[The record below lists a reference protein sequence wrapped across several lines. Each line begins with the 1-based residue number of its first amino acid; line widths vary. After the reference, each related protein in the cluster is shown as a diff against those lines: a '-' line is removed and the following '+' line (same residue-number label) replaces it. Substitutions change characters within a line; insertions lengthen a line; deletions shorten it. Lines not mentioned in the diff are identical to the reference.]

1 MQNIFR
7 ECRDFCSPY
16 MDDLVIYS
24 VTWEEHKVHVKKV
37 LQCLREAGLTA
48 NPAKCHW
55 GGTKMEFLGHL
66 VGEGTMSIPQHR
78 VEALTAY
85 TKPVTKKGLRSFL
98 GTIGFYRRYVKLL
111 AKETAV
117 LSTLTPK
124 LAPSRMVWTRER
136 ELAFH
141 NICMCIANSCQ
152 LTIPLPEDVLSIVTD
167 ASGLG
172 IGGVLQVWREGRW
185 EAAAFYSRQTRG
197 AEQSYSTT
205 ELEALALVETVKHF
219 SYYLYGKSFTV
230 FTDHKPLCQLLSSDR
245 LNQ

>member
-1 MQNIFR
+1 
-7 ECRDFCSPY
+7 
-16 MDDLVIYS
+16 
-24 VTWEEHKVHVKKV
+24 
-37 LQCLREAGLTA
+37 
-48 NPAKCHW
+48 
-55 GGTKMEFLGHL
+55 
-66 VGEGTMSIPQHR
+66 MSIPQHR

-98 GTIGFYRRYVKLL
+98 GAIGFYRRYVELL

-117 LSTLTPK
+117 LSTLTSK
-124 LAPSRMVWTRER
+124 LAPSRMVWTREC

-167 ASGLG
+167 SSGLG

-197 AEQSYSTT
+197 AEQSYSTA
-205 ELEALALVETVKHF
+205 ELEALAIVETVKHF